1 MQVETKESELLTLI
15 SEKKKKKKLDLKL
28 KTVTRNKDH
37 YVKIKGTN
45 SRRYKMFKYMH
56 PTSEYLNIL
65 SKYKQI

>member
-15 SEKKKKKKLDLKL
+15 SEKKKKKLDLKL

-56 PTSEYLNIL
+56 PTLH
-65 SKYKQI
+65 Q